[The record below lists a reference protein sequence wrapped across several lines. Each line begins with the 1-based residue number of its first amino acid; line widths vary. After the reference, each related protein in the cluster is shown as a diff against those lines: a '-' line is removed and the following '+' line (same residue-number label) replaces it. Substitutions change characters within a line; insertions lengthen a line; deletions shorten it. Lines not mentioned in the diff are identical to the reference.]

1 MRIDLQQAVVALS
14 DALDLVGVDA
24 LYHGKRVGFM
34 MVAGY
39 AQIAPELSEDQV
51 FQLGL
56 LHDVGVS
63 STKVHRHL
71 INELE
76 WSGAEEHCRVGA
88 DRLARFPP
96 LAPLAPYVRYH
107 HSRWEDLVAQGL
119 AEETATL
126 ANWIFLTDRVDTLAA
141 EHYFHGN
148 ILDAKD
154 SILQTIV
161 KYRGNLFKP
170 ALVELFLQLAA
181 GDAFW
186 LSQEPG
192 HISAFVAHR
201 AQTRSLVILDL
212 PALRALATIFAEVV
226 DCKSP
231 FTHEHSLG
239 VARLSRYLA
248 ARFGLSDKICD
259 MIEVAGLLHDLGKLQ
274 TPDEVLDK
282 AGPLDEHERH
292 RIHHHSFET
301 YEMLKKIVG
310 FEDVARWAAYHHEN
324 PGGSG
329 YPFRMKGDE
338 LDLEARIVAVAD
350 VFQALAQER
359 PYRTGLETDQIA
371 KILLELADQQKLDQE
386 VVAWV
391 SRHMDECHAQALHY
405 QA

>member
-24 LYHGKRVGFM
+24 LYHGKRVSFM
-34 MVAGY
+34 MLAGY
-39 AQIAPELSEDQV
+39 AQLQPELSEDQV

-63 STKVHRHL
+63 STEVHRHL
-71 INELE
+71 ISELE
-76 WSGAEEHCRVGA
+76 WSGADEHCRVGA

-107 HSRWEDLVAQGL
+107 HSRWEDLIARGL
-119 AEETATL
+119 AKNTATM

-141 EHYFHGN
+141 AHYFHGN

-154 SILQTIV
+154 SILQTIA
-161 KYRGNLFKP
+161 KYKGNLFKP
-170 ALVELFLQLAA
+170 ELIELFLQLAA
-181 GDAFW
+181 RDAFW
-186 LSQEPG
+186 LSQEPA
-192 HISAFVAHR
+192 HIVAFVANR
-201 AQTRSLVILDL
+201 AQTQSLVTLDL
-212 PALRALATIFAEVV
+212 PPLRALATIFAEVV
-226 DCKSP
+226 DCKSR

-239 VARLSRYLA
+239 VAQLSRYLA
-248 ARFGLSDKICD
+248 ECFGLSDEICD
-259 MIEVAGLLHDLGKLQ
+259 MIEIAGLLHDLGKLQ
-274 TPDEVLDK
+274 TPDDVLDK

-310 FEDVARWAAYHHEN
+310 FEEVARWAAYHHES

-329 YPFRMKGDE
+329 YPFRMKGDQ

-359 PYRTGLETDQIA
+359 PYRKGLETDEID
-371 KILLELADQQKLDQE
+371 KILQDLANQQKLDRE
-386 VVAWV
+386 VVACV
-391 SRHMDECHAQALHY
+391 SRHMDECHAKALHY